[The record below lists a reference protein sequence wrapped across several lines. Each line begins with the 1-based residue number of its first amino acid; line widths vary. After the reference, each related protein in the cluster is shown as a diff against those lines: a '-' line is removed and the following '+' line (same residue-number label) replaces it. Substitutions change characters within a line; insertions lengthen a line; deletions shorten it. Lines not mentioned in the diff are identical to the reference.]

1 VPSCRYFLM
10 AWRAKGA
17 ALSQKDRRGALQF
30 DNRRGGKGY
39 AGNRKAMDVTRFLAN
54 EMNGQ

>member
-1 VPSCRYFLM
+1 MSIFLM

-17 ALSQKDRRGALQF
+17 ALSQEDRRVALQF
-30 DNRRGGKGY
+30 DNGCEGKGY
-39 AGNRKAMDVTRFLAN
+39 AGNRKAMDVTRFPVN